1 MEGVIFPFDLLVLLE
16 LKDLVPLDVVL
27 NFWVED
33 LELGELLAVEVV
45 VSSGET
51 HFVLVEEE
59 P

>member
-1 MEGVIFPFDLLVLLE
+1 M
-16 LKDLVPLDVVL
+16 PLDVVL